1 MVGMRTRQLEQQ
13 LLSCWISSGCR
24 THTLGFLFY
33 PPWYPP
39 CPFTLP
45 LFIYLIAIICDIIY
59 STLSPICNFFLS
71 SRNIICPLTFA
82 PRCCSVAQSCPTLC
96 YPMDC
101 STPGFPVLHHL
112 PELTQTLVLWVSDTI
127 QPSHPLSSASYP
139 GFSLFQH
146 RGLFQWVS
154 SLYQVAKVLE
164 LQYQSFQWI
173 FRVDFL

>member
-1 MVGMRTRQLEQQ
+1 MGIPWAICSWKPLPRKNFKNTCRWDHLHMVGMRTRQLEQQ

-82 PRCCSVAQSCPTLC
+82 PRCCLVAQSCPTLC

-127 QPSHPLSSASYP
+127 QPSDRKS
-139 GFSLFQH
+139 
-146 RGLFQWVS
+146 V
-154 SLYQVAKVLE
+154 V
-164 LQYQSFQWI
+164 
-173 FRVDFL
+173 